1 MQRYKI
7 IHRTYYNYSTDVT
20 LSFHSL
26 LLRPRE
32 DYELR
37 IESFSLK
44 ITPEASLLW
53 HRDVEGNSVA
63 IATFSKPVS
72 QLLIE
77 SEVII
82 QQYNEF
88 PLDFLVS
95 DYALLYPFTYQNEE
109 ALLLSHYR
117 ALPDNE
123 TMRIVNKW
131 IENFWRTGERI
142 QTYMLL
148 QKIAEHINRTLTY
161 RVREEQGVQS
171 AILTLEC
178 GTGSC
183 RDFAFLFMQAVRCMG
198 LASRFVSGYL
208 YAPLMAAE
216 IGSTHAWAEVYL
228 PGAGWKGFDPTLGKI
243 VGSDH
248 IAVAVA
254 RLPEA
259 VPPIS
264 GSFIGKA
271 DSTLDVGVWVS
282 QC

>member
-7 IHRTYYNYSTDVT
+7 IHRTYYNYSSNVM
-20 LSFHSL
+20 LSPHSL

-44 ITPEASLLW
+44 ITPDASLLW

-63 IATFSKPVS
+63 IATFSLPVS

-117 ALPDNE
+117 SLPDNE
-123 TMRIVNKW
+123 TIRIVNIW
-131 IENFWRTGERI
+131 IANFWHPGKKI
-142 QTYMLL
+142 QTYILL
-148 QKIAEHINRTLTY
+148 EQIAEYIHRTLTY
-161 RVREEQGVQS
+161 QVREEEGVQS
-171 AILTLEC
+171 AILTLQY

-183 RDFAFLFMQAVRCMG
+183 HDFAFLFMQEVQY
-198 LASRFVSGYL
+198 YL
-208 YAPLMAAE
+208 SIRYNYP
-216 IGSTHAWAEVYL
+216 
-228 PGAGWKGFDPTLGKI
+228 
-243 VGSDH
+243 
-248 IAVAVA
+248 
-254 RLPEA
+254 
-259 VPPIS
+259 
-264 GSFIGKA
+264 
-271 DSTLDVGVWVS
+271 
-282 QC
+282 